1 MKKGIL
7 LSTMLCC
14 VSILQA
20 QNASI
25 ESEIRNLET
34 EEHQAV
40 LKKDTAT
47 LHKIWGHDL
56 IVNAAMNRVVQAT
69 TNVSDRPVISQMSYS
84 SFTREIEHIQVKGDV
99 VFSMGSEVVVPV
111 GNVPNA
117 GQTVKRRYT
126 NIWMKENG
134 SWKLVARH
142 ANVICP

>member
-1 MKKGIL
+1 MRKGIL
-7 LSTMLCC
+7 LSVMLAC
-14 VSILQA
+14 VLIVQA
-20 QNASI
+20 QSALI

-34 EEHQAV
+34 AEHQAI
-40 LKKDTAT
+40 LKKDTAA

-56 IVNAAMNRVVQAT
+56 VVNAPMNRIVQAT
-69 TNVSDRPVISQMSYS
+69 NNVSDRPVISQMSYS

-99 VFSMGSEVVVPV
+99 VFSMGSEVIVPV

-117 GQTVKRRYT
+117 GKTVKRRYT

-142 ANVICP
+142 ANVICQ

>member
-7 LSTMLCC
+7 LSAMLCC
-14 VSILQA
+14 VFILHA

-25 ESEIRNLET
+25 ESEIRGLET
-34 EEHQAV
+34 VEHQAV
-40 LKKDTAT
+40 LKKDTAA
-47 LHKIWGHDL
+47 LYKIWGRDL
-56 IVNAAMNRVVQAT
+56 IVNAPMNRVVQST
-69 TNVSDRPVISQMSYS
+69 NNVSDRPVISHMSYS

-99 VFSMGSEVVVPV
+99 VFSMGSEVIVPI

-117 GQTVKRRYT
+117 GQTIKRRYT